1 MYRFIWQNQKLL
13 SFQNVVYLENQHV
26 NQLARSHLDVTSCA
40 RKVANYRYKKDLDYQ
55 KYLKAKA
62 KDRVAKEKAEKAK
75 KKAQET
81 KAQKETEASRRSARI
96 LKITPKK
103 KKK

>member
-1 MYRFIWQNQKLL
+1 M
-13 SFQNVVYLENQHV
+13 VYLENQHV

-62 KDRVAKEKAEKAK
+62 KARVAKEKAEKAK
-75 KKAQET
+75 KKTT
-81 KAQKETEASRRSARI
+81 KPKTTQKRPSV
-96 LKITPKK
+96 PKK
-103 KKK
+103 KKQSTVNANIERGRSFQF